1 MDGVIEIINLHDGNI
16 LVINE
21 EGEWKYGVNETA
33 TQIAKEHL
41 AIFPWDVVVGDVV
54 LCKDEEVQ

>member
-1 MDGVIEIINLHDGNI
+1 MNLQNGEI

-21 EGEWKYGVNETA
+21 DGKDRYTTNEAA
-33 TQIAKEHL
+33 TKL
-41 AIFPWDVVVGDVV
+41 ARKHRAIYYWDWIDGDVV